1 MSKNNS
7 SPNLMNENV
16 CSDKKESLTSSSGD
30 KMKKKKKKELKEQQM
45 TSPFPDDKKSFTI
58 GRSLKKLGIK
68 PSKHK
73 WVCDCLYQ
81 IGPNFIVKLI

>member
-7 SPNLMNENV
+7 SSNLMNENV

-30 KMKKKKKKELKEQQM
+30 KMKKKKKKELKELKEQQM

-73 WVCDCLYQ
+73 
-81 IGPNFIVKLI
+81 